1 MMQKDPSSRLKYLE
15 EQLEKYKKIYEVKKR
30 NFRGVRHEDSLSEL
44 RYSEYMV
51 YKDMVE
57 GLEKE
62 IRELK
67 KPDAKAAG
75 HRME

>member
-1 MMQKDPSSRLKYLE
+1 MEDRNARLKYLE
-15 EQLEKYKKIYEVKKR
+15 EQLAKYKKIYEEKKR
-30 NFRGVRHEDSLSEL
+30 LFRGVRHEDSLSEL

-67 KPDAKAAG
+67 KKLANTK
-75 HRME
+75 

>member
-1 MMQKDPSSRLKYLE
+1 MMIDNKARLKYLE
-15 EQLEKYKKIYEVKKR
+15 EQLAKYRKIYEEKKR
-30 NFRGVRHEDSLSEL
+30 VFRGVRHEDSLSEL

-57 GLEKE
+57 GLERE

-67 KPDAKAAG
+67 KLAAKAAG
-75 HRME
+75 CHRE

>member
-1 MMQKDPSSRLKYLE
+1 MKYLE

-57 GLEKE
+57 GLTKE
-62 IRELK
+62 IGELK
-67 KPDAKAAG
+67 EKMSKIG
-75 HRME
+75 

>member
-1 MMQKDPSSRLKYLE
+1 MKGDLKQRLEYLE
-15 EQLEKYKKIYEVKKR
+15 EQLAKFKPKFLEKKR
-30 NFRGVRHEDSLSEL
+30 LFRGVRHEDSLSEL
-44 RYSEYMV
+44 RYTEYMV

-67 KPDAKAAG
+67 LKK
-75 HRME
+75 